1 MEPSGTRM
9 KQARGTP
16 AGWSW
21 WDEHSDAAAPAG
33 AAGGLAPA
41 QPVRLLEASPGPL
54 ALLLAPS
61 AIAHDGTNHDGD

>member
-16 AGWSW
+16 AGRSW
-21 WDEHSDAAAPAG
+21 LDEHSDAAAPAG
-33 AAGGLAPA
+33 SLAPA
-41 QPVRLLEASPGPL
+41 QLVRLLEASPGPL